1 MTPTKALGTSKIIR
15 RSHPLTSGV
24 IASKLGV
31 QSDWTL
37 VSDILAIQ
45 ERTGGFEDV
54 ASPS

>member
-37 VSDILAIQ
+37 VPDILAIQ
-45 ERTGGFEDV
+45 ERTGGFEEI